1 MIKYQFVISIILSGF
16 SGKAQQLWTLQNCI
30 DSAIHNNSTIQQ
42 QALNAQIAQLQYKQ
56 SIYDFIPSISGS
68 VNQSFN
74 FGRNLDPI
82 SNEFTQTTRQNSS
95 LNLNA
100 NLVLFNGMIRYY
112 SLQQAK
118 LSILNEEL
126 SKKIAL
132 RNLKLQTTSFY
143 LQCIQS
149 TEIIKLTEQHIQYTQ
164 VQENRML
171 ALIKAEL
178 KTEYDLFE
186 ISSQKA
192 RDQLTLLKAQND
204 LAFAIQQLKRIMQIQ
219 GEYELKI
226 DTNEVILTDTSV
238 YILLEQLPEIQQKD
252 IALKDFTLSKKIA
265 SGAYFPAIS
274 AYTGLGSGY
283 SDSYFLV
290 DPFSGDLYVP
300 NFPTQFAENIYQSVS
315 FSISIPIYNQH
326 NTRTNEQIQLIR
338 IENAKLERDKII
350 WEMSSTILQL
360 QMDIKNAKAE
370 LESSIY
376 VLNLTRLD
384 FDQVENKYQARQIN
398 YAELLAKQD
407 QLYTAQSNVV
417 QAKYNYYFK
426 MKILHLYHER

>member
-1 MIKYQFVISIILSGF
+1 MIKYLFAISIILSGF
-16 SGKAQQLWTLQNCI
+16 SVKAQQLWTLQNCI
-30 DSAIHNNSTIQQ
+30 DSAIQNNSLIQQ
-42 QALNAQIAQLQYKQ
+42 QLLSAQIAQIQYNQ
-56 SIYDFIPSISGS
+56 SLYDFSPSLSGS
-68 VNQSFN
+68 LNQSFN

-118 LSILNEEL
+118 LSILNEEI
-126 SKKIAL
+126 SKKIAV
-132 RNLKLQTTSFY
+132 RNLKLQTMSFY

-149 TEIIKLTEQHIQYTQ
+149 TEIIKLTEQHIQFTQ
-164 VQENRML
+164 AQEDRML

-192 RDQLTLLKAQND
+192 RNQLSLLKAQND

-219 GEYELKI
+219 DEYELQI
-226 DTNEVILTDTSV
+226 DTNEVILTDTNVFISM
-238 YILLEQLPEIQQKD
+238 EQLPEIQQKD
-252 IALKDFTLSKKIA
+252 IALKEVMLSKKIA
-265 SGAYFPAIS
+265 TGAYFPDIS
-274 AYTGLGSGY
+274 VYAGLGSGY

-290 DPFSGDLYVP
+290 DPVSGDVYVP

-326 NTRTNEQIQLIR
+326 NTRTNEQIQLIQ
-338 IENAKLERDKII
+338 IENAKLERDKIM

-360 QMDIKNAKAE
+360 QIDIKNAKSE
-370 LESSIY
+370 LASSIY
-376 VLNLTRLD
+376 VLNLTKLD
-384 FDQVENKYQARQIN
+384 FDQAETKYQAGQIN
-398 YAELLAKQD
+398 YAELLTKQD
-407 QLYTAQSNVV
+407 QLFTAQSNVV

-426 MKILHLYHER
+426 MKILHLYHEQ

>member
-1 MIKYQFVISIILSGF
+1 MIKYLLVISFILSGF
-16 SGKAQQLWTLQNCI
+16 SVKSQHVWTLQNCI
-30 DSAIHNNSTIQQ
+30 DSAVHNNSTIQQ

-56 SIYDFIPSISGS
+56 SIYDFTPSLSGS

-132 RNLKLQTTSFY
+132 RNLKLQTMSFY

-164 VQENRML
+164 AQEDRML

-192 RDQLTLLKAQND
+192 RNQLSLLKAQND

-219 GEYELKI
+219 TKDDLLI
-226 DTNEVILTDTSV
+226 DTNQLILTDTNIFVS
-238 YILLEQLPEIQQKD
+238 IDQLPEIQQKEL
-252 IALKDFTLSKKIA
+252 AVKDVMLSKKIA
-265 SGAYFPAIS
+265 TGAYFPDIS
-274 AYTGLGSGY
+274 AYAGLGSGY

-290 DPFSGDLYVP
+290 DPVSGDLYVP

-315 FSISIPIYNQH
+315 FSISIPIYSQH
-326 NTRTNEQIQLIR
+326 NTRTNEQIQLIQ

-360 QMDIKNAKAE
+360 QIDIKNAQSE

-376 VLNLTRLD
+376 VLNLTKLD
-384 FDQVENKYQARQIN
+384 FDQAENKYQAGQIN
-398 YAELLAKQD
+398 YSEFLMKQD
-407 QLYTAQSNVV
+407 QLFAAQSNVV

-426 MKILHLYHER
+426 MKILHLYHEQ

>member
-56 SIYDFIPSISGS
+56 SIYDFTPSISGS

-164 VQENRML
+164 AQENRML
-171 ALIKAEL
+171 AL
-178 KTEYDLFE
+178 
-186 ISSQKA
+186 S
-192 RDQLTLLKAQND
+192 R
-204 LAFAIQQLKRIMQIQ
+204 
-219 GEYELKI
+219 
-226 DTNEVILTDTSV
+226 
-238 YILLEQLPEIQQKD
+238 
-252 IALKDFTLSKKIA
+252 
-265 SGAYFPAIS
+265 
-274 AYTGLGSGY
+274 
-283 SDSYFLV
+283 
-290 DPFSGDLYVP
+290 
-300 NFPTQFAENIYQSVS
+300 
-315 FSISIPIYNQH
+315 
-326 NTRTNEQIQLIR
+326 
-338 IENAKLERDKII
+338 
-350 WEMSSTILQL
+350 
-360 QMDIKNAKAE
+360 IKN
-370 LESSIY
+370 
-376 VLNLTRLD
+376 
-384 FDQVENKYQARQIN
+384 
-398 YAELLAKQD
+398 
-407 QLYTAQSNVV
+407 
-417 QAKYNYYFK
+417 
-426 MKILHLYHER
+426 